1 MTTRTT
7 KLGQHGK
14 LYDIPAVAVATGYT
28 RANIHGLINAGNFP
42 SPAVVFNRGKNH
54 EKGCLWR
61 EEDILAWANLS
72 LPQKWRGEGAN
83 VGGAVHIEDYTTGDD
98 SGLIVCTITGGAD
111 GFLSAAK
118 SVEYSV
124 GGLTREEAA
133 EVALKAAQGAS
144 RGDA

>member
-1 MTTRTT
+1 MTTSPN
-7 KLGQHGK
+7 LGKHGK
-14 LYDIPAVAVATGYT
+14 LYDASGVAAATGFT
-28 RANIHGLINAGNFP
+28 RSNIHGLISAGNFP

-72 LPQKWRGEGAN
+72 KSQKWHGEGAN
-83 VGGAVHIEDYTTGDD
+83 VGGAVHVEDYATGDS

-111 GFLSAAK
+111 GLLRAAK
-118 SVEYSV
+118 SVEYSD

-144 RGDA
+144 RG

>member
-7 KLGQHGK
+7 NLGQHGK
-14 LYDIPAVAVATGYT
+14 LYDIPAAAEATGYT
-28 RANIHGLINAGNFP
+28 RANLHLAINAGKFP
-42 SPAVVFNRGKNH
+42 APAVTFNRGKNH

-72 LPQKWRGEGAN
+72 LSQKWHGVGAS
-83 VGGAVHIEDYTTGDD
+83 VGGAVRIEDYATGES

-111 GFLSAAK
+111 GLLRAAK
-118 SVEYSV
+118 AMEYSD

-144 RGDA
+144 RG

>member
-1 MTTRTT
+1 MTNLPNPG
-7 KLGQHGK
+7 KYGK
-14 LYDIPAVAVATGYT
+14 LYDASGVAAATCYT
-28 RANIHGLINAGNFP
+28 RSNIHGLINAGNFP
-42 SPAVVFNRGKNH
+42 APAVVFNRGKNH
-54 EKGCLWR
+54 EEGRLWR

-72 LPQKWRGEGAN
+72 KSQKWHGEGSN
-83 VGGAVHIEDYTTGDD
+83 VGGAVHIEDYATGEE

-111 GFLSAAK
+111 VFLSAAK

-144 RGDA
+144 RGEA

>member
-1 MTTRTT
+1 MTASLN
-7 KLGQHGK
+7 LGQHGK
-14 LYDIPAVAVATGYT
+14 LYDASGVAAATGYT
-28 RANIHGLINAGNFP
+28 RANIHGLINVGNFP

-72 LPQKWRGEGAN
+72 LSQKWHGEGAN
-83 VGGAVHIEDYTTGDD
+83 VGGAVRIEDYATGDG
-98 SGLIVCTITGGAD
+98 SGLIVCTIPGGAD

-118 SVEYSV
+118 AVEYSTS
-124 GGLTREEAA
+124 GLTREEAE
-133 EVALKAAQGAS
+133 EVALKTVQRAY